1 MIPYCILAIEDDSD
15 HEFMTALYYQYRKL
29 MYSTTQKILKDQWS
43 TDDVVQT
50 SLEKLID
57 KIPLL
62 RTLDQN
68 HLANYIISTCKN
80 NAYNLCRHNKRHE
93 EFLFEESYDMREE
106 PYYGDLYEET
116 FLTYE
121 RIASLIE
128 IWPELDQRSR
138 YLLEARY
145 ILEKSHV
152 EIAEDLGLKTASVRM
167 ALTRARKKAYSLIVE
182 QTKKE

>member
-15 HEFMTALYYQYRKL
+15 REFMTALYYQYRKL

-80 NAYNLCRHNKRHE
+80 NAYNLCRHRSNSQYQLLMEGIQRCPFCFAERKWSHCP
-93 EFLFEESYDMREE
+93 S
-106 PYYGDLYEET
+106 LYW
-116 FLTYE
+116 
-121 RIASLIE
+121 RASNR
-128 IWPELDQRSR
+128 PHQPH
-138 YLLEARY
+138 AFP
-145 ILEKSHV
+145 
-152 EIAEDLGLKTASVRM
+152 
-167 ALTRARKKAYSLIVE
+167 
-182 QTKKE
+182 